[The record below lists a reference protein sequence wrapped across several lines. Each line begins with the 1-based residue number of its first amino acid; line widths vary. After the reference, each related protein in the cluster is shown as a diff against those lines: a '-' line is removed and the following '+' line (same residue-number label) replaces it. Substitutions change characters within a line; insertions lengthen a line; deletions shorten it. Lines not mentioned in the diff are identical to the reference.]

1 MLHSTCEWRPLRSY
15 TLWFVSQLHRQISE
29 RCQSQH
35 KNDKGYAM
43 NKLPSATVTSQ
54 AAGLVR
60 GQDWHSLELTEV
72 LSALN
77 TSADGLAVAEAARR
91 LSANGPNEL
100 PAPPRPHPVLR
111 LLAQFNNVLI
121 YFLLAAAVAAGVLTH
136 YVDMAVIVAI
146 VLINAVVGFV
156 QEGKAETALDAI
168 RGMIAPHATVLR
180 DGTRHKIDAR
190 EIVIGDIVVVE
201 PGDKT
206 PADLR
211 LTRARS
217 LLADEA
223 ILTGESLPASKT
235 EAPVAADAPLGDRF
249 CMLYSGT
256 LIATGQATG
265 VTVATGADTE
275 IGRISALIGQ
285 VETLTTP
292 MLAQINRFGRQI
304 TWFALGL
311 GAAIFAFATL
321 ERDYLWSEA
330 LMVVVAL
337 AVGVVPEGLPAVISI
352 TLAIGVQRMA
362 RRNAMVRRLPAVET
376 LGATSVICSDKTGTL
391 TRNEMTARRIVTAQ
405 DEYLVDGAGYAPTGT
420 IGLADGDGAPGS
432 DAAQTD
438 LIRAGLLCNDA
449 DLLDR
454 DGRWSVHGDPM
465 EGALVALAMKAG
477 LHPETERGAWARR
490 DEIPFD
496 AQHRFMATLHSTPDG
511 GAWLAVKGAPERVL
525 EMCKT
530 QAGATEAAVD
540 PAYWQARIAT
550 AAGNGERVLGFAAMS
565 AAPQL
570 ERLAFD
576 QLASGLVFLGIVGF
590 IDPPRDE
597 AIAAIADCRSAGI
610 SVKMITGD
618 HADTAVAIAAE
629 LALADNPQVVTG
641 AELDG
646 VSDDELRAL
655 APAVSVFARTSPEH
669 KLRIV
674 RALQANGEVV
684 AMTGDGVNDA
694 PSLKQADIGI
704 AMGRKG
710 TEAAKEAAQMV
721 LLDDNFASIVAA
733 VQEGRTVYDNIR
745 KVIAWTLP
753 TNGGQTLSVV
763 LAILLGLALPM
774 TPVQIL
780 WINTITGVTLALV
793 LAFEPTEAKVMQ
805 RAPRQR
811 DAPLLSRFVLRRI
824 GIVSVLFAIG
834 VFGIF
839 EYAMQRGLGEAVART
854 LVVNTVVVMQIFYLF
869 NVRYLHMTS
878 FSIRG
883 VLGTRSVLAAVG
895 LVTVAQ
901 LAFTYA
907 PFMQVMFG
915 SAAISLLDGAI
926 VLAIG
931 MVLLV
936 VLEIEK
942 ALMFRCEALRP
953 GLAG

>member
-1 MLHSTCEWRPLRSY
+1 MNNRLGASLTTAAARPSRA
-15 TLWFVSQLHRQISE
+15 H
-29 RCQSQH
+29 
-35 KNDKGYAM
+35 
-43 NKLPSATVTSQ
+43 
-54 AAGLVR
+54 
-60 GQDWHSLELTEV
+60 DWHALVPTDVLATLDTRAEGLEP
-72 LSALN
+72 
-77 TSADGLAVAEAARR
+77 AEAARR
-91 LSANGPNEL
+91 LAANGPNEL
-100 PAPPRPHPVLR
+100 PAPPRPHPLLR
-111 LLAQFNNVLI
+111 LLAQFINLLI
-121 YFLLAAAVAAGVLTH
+121 YFLLAAAAAAGVLGH
-136 YVDMAVIVAI
+136 YIDAAVIVAI

-156 QEGKAETALDAI
+156 QEGKAESALDAI
-168 RGMIAPHATVLR
+168 RDMIAPHATVLR
-180 DGTRHKIDAR
+180 GGARHKIDAR
-190 EIVIGDIVVVE
+190 EIVTGDIVVLE

-206 PADLR
+206 PADVR
-211 LTRARS
+211 LTRARN

-223 ILTGESLPASKT
+223 VLTGESIPVDKT
-235 EAPVAADAPLGDRF
+235 EAPVAADASLGDRF

-265 VTVATGADTE
+265 VVVATGADTE
-275 IGRISALIGQ
+275 IGHISTLIGQ
-285 VETLTTP
+285 VKTLTTP
-292 MLAQINRFGRQI
+292 MLVQINQFGRQI
-304 TWFALGL
+304 TWFAIGL
-311 GAAIFAFATL
+311 GAAIFCFATL
-321 ERDYLWSEA
+321 VRDYPWSEA

-362 RRNAMVRRLPAVET
+362 RRKALVRKLPAVET

-405 DEYLVDGAGYAPTGT
+405 DEYLVEGAGYAPTGR
-420 IGLADGDGAPGS
+420 IGAADGDSAAGA
-432 DAAQTD
+432 DAAQID
-438 LIRAGLLCNDA
+438 LILAALLCNDA

-511 GAWLAVKGAPERVL
+511 GAWIAVKGAPERVM
-525 EMCKT
+525 EMCKK
-530 QAGATEAAVD
+530 QAGGKDAAVD

-550 AAGNGERVLGFAAMS
+550 AAGNGERVLGFAAMP
-565 AAPQL
+565 AAPET
-570 ERLAFD
+570 ERLSFD
-576 QLASGLVFLGIVGF
+576 RLASGLVFLGIVGF

-610 SVKMITGD
+610 LVKMITGD
-618 HADTAVAIAAE
+618 HADTAAAIARQ
-629 LALADNPQVVTG
+629 LALADNPQVITG
-641 AELDG
+641 AQLDG
-646 VSDDELRAL
+646 VSDDGLRKL
-655 APAVSVFARTSPEH
+655 AQDVSVFARTSPEH

-674 RALQANGEVV
+674 RALQANGDVV

-745 KVIAWTLP
+745 KVIVWTLP

-793 LAFEPTEAKVMQ
+793 LAFEPTEPKVMQ
-805 RAPRQR
+805 RAPRPR

-824 GIVSVLFAIG
+824 GIVSVLFMIG

-869 NVRYLHMTS
+869 NVRYLHITS

-883 VLGTRSVLAAVG
+883 VLGTRAVLAAVG
-895 LVTVAQ
+895 VVIAAQ

-907 PFMQVMFG
+907 PVMQALFG
-915 SAAISLLDGAI
+915 SAAISFLDAAI

-931 MVLLV
+931 IVLLV

-942 ALMFRCEALRP
+942 AVMRHFRSFTSRRGGVWQGELE
-953 GLAG
+953 